1 MNKELKNAQ
10 SNLGK
15 MKNSY
20 TPTFIKKPKQSYL
33 NHQKPRSSTFFNEYI
48 NELMMLLKKTT
59 KKLLHF
65 FLKRV
70 FWINIFKKLTK

>member
-33 NHQKPRSSTFFNEYI
+33 NHQKPRSSTFFNEHI
-48 NELMMLLKKTT
+48 NELMMLLKKQQKNCCT
-59 KKLLHF
+59 F
-65 FLKRV
+65 F
-70 FWINIFKKLTK
+70 

>member
-59 KKLLHF
+59 KNCCTF
-65 FLKRV
+65 F
-70 FWINIFKKLTK
+70 